1 MQRREF
7 IMLLGSAVVFARA
20 ARAQKSAMP
29 VIGFL
34 NSRTADQGAYLVGA
48 IRQGLRETGFTEGQN
63 IAIEYRWADGH
74 IDGLPALATD
84 LVQRGV
90 KVIIAG
96 GTALAAKAA
105 TAKIPIVFTTGLDPI
120 EYGLVSSVN
129 RPTGNV
135 TGTTFYSGA
144 LGAKQLELLREMVPD
159 ASAFALLVRPDSPSA
174 ESQIR
179 EAQKAARATGH
190 EMQVLNANRDTD
202 FENAIATVSKLR
214 NGVLLVAVDP
224 YFDSRASQL
233 TELAA
238 RYRVPT
244 IYSLREFVVVGG
256 LMSYGASIT
265 DAYHLAGVYAGRI
278 LKGARPADLPVQLP
292 TRFELVINLK
302 SAKALGLAIPPTLL
316 ARADKVIE

>member
-90 KVIIAG
+90 TVIIAG

-316 ARADKVIE
+316 ARADEVIE